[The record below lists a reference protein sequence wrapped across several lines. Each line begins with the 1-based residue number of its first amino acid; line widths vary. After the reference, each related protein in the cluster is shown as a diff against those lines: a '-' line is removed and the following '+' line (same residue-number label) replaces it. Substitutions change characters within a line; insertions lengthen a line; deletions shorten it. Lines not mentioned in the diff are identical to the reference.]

1 MGSPAE
7 LEVARLA
14 TIVAERERGLVF
26 ANQENHRLRRER
38 DDARREVIALSAD
51 LGSMKAREQ
60 FLKDEQDKLKQK
72 ISELEEV
79 TKRQARTIKVQSEQ
93 IASPKEV
100 NRTPIRGIG
109 NPAVLLESR
118 QQFRQ
123 QPAPVFNPQPL
134 PQSLHTAIP
143 QTTASVYRP
152 QPLSNPNPPT
162 SAPVYNP
169 PISQPTTLQA
179 LPINRDPFTTQ
190 STSRTLVVQSEET
203 PQVNWIEEFSEF
215 FDLTL
220 TFCRNFAN
228 VPVQKRD
235 QALSGPLLSE
245 LQRVSHPAVVQGLLS
260 SRETRYFLVTALVN
274 RTICEDIFRSSLV
287 KGYSAESDQKLGE
300 IRRNIRPNAG
310 VSMKRGLVKAA
321 ADTLNEM
328 RQTTDFQRW
337 IDLQIRMKAS
347 VLWDSMES
355 LLAPGVKR
363 EDAFDDLSE
372 VYREAYRIG
381 LLMYSAPITWS
392 LDFPQNARG
401 SVFDPTV
408 MINKDAKFPGD
419 PVSLRERR
427 LRIRLAMTPVI
438 VALNFMDEALT
449 RRTIHFAQVLLQN

>member
-14 TIVAERERGLVF
+14 TIVAERERGLAF

-38 DDARREVIALSAD
+38 DGARREVIALSAD
-51 LGSMKAREQ
+51 LGSMKAKEQ
-60 FLKDEQDKLKQK
+60 FLKEEQDKLKQK
-72 ISELEEV
+72 VAELEEV
-79 TKRQARTIKVQSEQ
+79 AKRQARTIKVQSEQ
-93 IASPKEV
+93 IVSPKEV
-100 NRTPIRGIG
+100 NRTPIRGVG

-134 PQSLHTAIP
+134 PQPPHTANP
-143 QTTASVYRP
+143 QTV
-152 QPLSNPNPPT
+152 T
-162 SAPVYNP
+162 SVYNP
-169 PISQPTTLQA
+169 QRLNTATPPTLASIYNPPRSQPADIQTSA
-179 LPINRDPFTTQ
+179 ANRNAFTTQ
-190 STSRTLVVQSEET
+190 STSRTLVIQSEESSL
-203 PQVNWIEEFSEF
+203 VNWIEEFSEF

-220 TFCRNFAN
+220 TCCRNFAN

-260 SRETRYFLVTALVN
+260 SGETRYFLVTALVN
-274 RTICEDIFRSSLV
+274 RAICEDIFRSSLV
-287 KGYSAESDQKLGE
+287 KGYSAETDQKLGE
-300 IRRNIRPNAG
+300 IRRNIRPEAG

-321 ADTLNEM
+321 ADTLSEM
-328 RQTTDFQRW
+328 KQTADFQRW
-337 IDLQIRMKAS
+337 INLQIRMKAS
-347 VLWDSMES
+347 VMWDSMES

-408 MINKDAKFPGD
+408 MINKDVQFPGD

-427 LRIRLAMTPVI
+427 LRIRLSMTPVI

-449 RRTIHFAQVLLQN
+449 RRTMHFAQVLLQN